1 VPAAP
6 EAGVALLAASRISRQ
21 RLEPPVRTRVRLLT
35 ASVTAALL
43 LAACSPLPP
52 GSAAAVV
59 GDTRIPREAIERA
72 VAGLDLDGLRAGVDA
87 GLPAELEGAE
97 RTAAVDEEMAAVL
110 LDTQRRILD
119 LYIRREIVLIVAEDL
134 GVEATAEDR
143 EAAREAL
150 IASVGGPEALS
161 GVLADAG
168 FSEEVFDEVIVEQE
182 ALLVALR
189 RDVLAGAELEVR
201 EPRHIL
207 VASQEEAEEVI
218 AELAAGAD
226 FAELAAA
233 RSQDPGSAPQ
243 GGALRPGRRG
253 GWLPEVDDAVWTA
266 QIGEVVGP
274 VQTQAGF
281 HVIEVVDEATLE
293 ADDLP
298 EQQVQ
303 QLVAGELDARF
314 FTAVSETA
322 VQVDPAF
329 GVWSSDPEDPS
340 LRPSDPVGQ
349 APTGP
354 TSDGLGLSEEE
365 LAELLEELED
375 GS

>member
-1 VPAAP
+1 M
-6 EAGVALLAASRISRQ
+6 
-21 RLEPPVRTRVRLLT
+21 RTRVRLLT
-35 ASVTAALL
+35 ASVIAALL

-59 GDTRIPREAIERA
+59 DGTQIPRAAIERA
-72 VAGLDLDGLRAGVDA
+72 VTGLDLDELRTGLDA
-87 GLPAELEGAE
+87 DLPADLEGAA
-97 RTAAVDEEMAAVL
+97 RAAVL
-110 LDTQRRILD
+110 EEQVAAVVLDTQRRVLD
-119 LYIRREIVLIVAEDL
+119 LYIRREIVRIVAEDADVQASDADL
-134 GVEATAEDR
+134 

-150 IASVGGPEALS
+150 IVSIGGPEALS

-168 FSEEVFDEVIVEQE
+168 FTEEVFEEVIVEQE

-189 RDVLAGAELEVR
+189 REVLADAELEVR

-207 VASQEEAEEVI
+207 VPSLEEAQQVVD
-218 AELAAGAD
+218 ELAAGAD

-243 GGALRPGRRG
+243 GGALQAAPRG
-253 GWLPEVDDAVWTA
+253 AWLPEFDDAVWTA
-266 QIGEVVGP
+266 EIGKVVGP

-281 HVIEVVDEATLE
+281 HVIEVVEEATLD
-293 ADDLP
+293 ADALP

-314 FTAVSETA
+314 LTVVGETE

-329 GVWSSDPEDPS
+329 GVWSSDPNGPA
-340 LRPSDPVGQ
+340 LRSSDPVGQ
-349 APTGP
+349 APTGSAP
-354 TSDGLGLSEEE
+354 GGLGLSDEE
-365 LAELLEELED
+365 LAELLEELEEEQ
-375 GS
+375 

>member
-1 VPAAP
+1 M
-6 EAGVALLAASRISRQ
+6 
-21 RLEPPVRTRVRLLT
+21 RTRVRLLT
-35 ASVTAALL
+35 ASVTAAFL

-59 GDTRIPREAIERA
+59 GGTEIPRATIERA
-72 VAGLDLDGLRAGVDA
+72 VAGLDLEEMRTGLDA
-87 GLPAELEGAE
+87 SLPADLEGAA
-97 RTAAVDEEMAAVL
+97 RAAAVDEEVAAMV
-110 LDTQRRILD
+110 LDTQRRVLD
-119 LYIRREIVLIVAEDL
+119 LYIRSEIVRIVAEDV
-134 GVEATAEDR
+134 GVEAAAADR
-143 EAAREAL
+143 DAAREAL
-150 IASVGGPEALS
+150 IASVGGPEALP
-161 GVLADAG
+161 GVLAEAG
-168 FSEEVFDEVIVEQE
+168 FSEEVFEEVIVEQE

-207 VASQEEAEEVI
+207 VTSLEDAEAVV

-226 FAELAAA
+226 FAELAVA
-233 RSQDPGSAPQ
+233 RSQDPGSAQQ
-243 GGALRPGRRG
+243 GGALQAAPRG
-253 GWLPEVDDAVWTA
+253 AWLPEFDDAVWTA
-266 QIGEVVGP
+266 EIGEVVGP

-293 ADDLP
+293 ADELP

-314 FTAVSETA
+314 LTAVGETE

-329 GVWSSDPEDPS
+329 GVWSSDPNDPS
-340 LRPSDPVGQ
+340 LRPTDPVGR
-349 APTGP
+349 APDGAAP
-354 TSDGLGLSEEE
+354 GGLGLSDEE
-365 LAELLEELED
+365 LEELLEELED

>member
-1 VPAAP
+1 
-6 EAGVALLAASRISRQ
+6 
-21 RLEPPVRTRVRLLT
+21 VRTPVRLLVV
-35 ASVTAALL
+35 AVTAALL

-52 GSAAAVV
+52 GSVAAIV
-59 GDTRIPREAIERA
+59 GEARIPREAIERA
-72 VAGLDLDGLRAGVDA
+72 VAGLDLDQLRTGLDA
-87 GLPAELEGAE
+87 GLPADLEGAE
-97 RTAAVDEEMAAVL
+97 RAAAVEEEVAAVL

-134 GVEATAEDR
+134 GVEASEEDR

-150 IASVGGPEALS
+150 IASVGGLEALP
-161 GVLADAG
+161 GVLAEAG
-168 FSEEVFDEVIVEQE
+168 FSEEVFEEVIVEQE

-189 RDVLAGAELEVR
+189 REVLADAELEVR

-207 VASQEEAEEVI
+207 VASQEEAEAAI

-226 FAELAAA
+226 FAELAQA

-243 GGALRPGRRG
+243 GGALQPAPRG
-253 GWLPEVDDAVWTA
+253 AWLPEFDDAVWTA

-281 HVIEVVDEATLE
+281 HVIEVVDETTIE
-293 ADDLP
+293 AAELP
-298 EQQVQ
+298 DEQVQ

-314 FTAVSETA
+314 FTAVSETD

-329 GVWSSDPEDPS
+329 GVWSSDPEAPS
-340 LRPSDPVGQ
+340 LLPSDPVGE
-349 APTGP
+349 APTGATP
-354 TSDGLGLSEEE
+354 DELGLSDEE

>member
-1 VPAAP
+1 M
-6 EAGVALLAASRISRQ
+6 
-21 RLEPPVRTRVRLLT
+21 RTRVRLLT

-59 GDTRIPREAIERA
+59 DGTRIPRAAIERA
-72 VAGLDLDGLRAGVDA
+72 VTGLDLDGLRTGIDL
-87 GLPAELEGAE
+87 GLPADLEGAA
-97 RTAAVDEEMAAVL
+97 RAAAVEEEVASVV
-110 LDTQRRILD
+110 LDTQRRVLD
-119 LYIRREIVLIVAEDL
+119 LYIRREIVRVVAEDAD
-134 GVEATAEDR
+134 VEASAEDR
-143 EAAREAL
+143 DAAREAL
-150 IASVGGPEALS
+150 IASVGGPEALP
-161 GVLADAG
+161 GVLAEAG
-168 FSEEVFDEVIVEQE
+168 FTEEVFEEVIVEQE

-189 RDVLAGAELEVR
+189 RDVLADAELEVR

-207 VASQEEAEEVI
+207 VTSLEDAEEVV

-226 FAELAAA
+226 FAELAVA
-233 RSQDPGSAPQ
+233 RSQDPGSAQQ
-243 GGALRPGRRG
+243 GGALQAAPRG
-253 GWLPEVDDAVWTA
+253 AWLPEFDDAVWTA

-281 HVIEVVDEATLE
+281 HVIEVVDEATLD
-293 ADDLP
+293 ADELP

-303 QLVAGELDARF
+303 QLVAAELDARF
-314 FTAVSETA
+314 FAAVGETE

-329 GVWSSDPEDPS
+329 GVWSGDADDPS

-349 APTGP
+349 APAGGEP
-354 TSDGLGLSEEE
+354 GGLGLSDEE
-365 LAELLEELED
+365 LDELLEELEE

>member
-1 VPAAP
+1 
-6 EAGVALLAASRISRQ
+6 
-21 RLEPPVRTRVRLLT
+21 VRTRLRVLT

-59 GDTRIPREAIERA
+59 GGTPIPREVIERA
-72 VAGLDLDGLRAGVDA
+72 VDGLDPEELRTDVDA
-87 GLPAELEGAE
+87 GLADDLEGAA
-97 RTAAVDEEMAAVL
+97 RRAAVEEEVAAVV
-110 LDTQRRILD
+110 LDTQRRVLD
-119 LYIRREIVLIVAEDL
+119 LYIRSEIVQLVAEDA
-134 GVEATAEDR
+134 GVEATAADA

-150 IASVGGPEALS
+150 LASIGGAEALPE
-161 GVLADAG
+161 VLAEAG
-168 FSEEVFDEVIVEQE
+168 LTEEIFEEVIVEQE

-189 RDVLAGAELEVR
+189 REVLADAELEVR

-207 VASQEEAEEVI
+207 VAGLEEAEDVI
-218 AELAAGAD
+218 AELEAGAD
-226 FAELAAA
+226 FAELARE

-243 GGALRPGRRG
+243 GGALQAAPRG
-253 GWLPEVDDAVWTA
+253 AWLPEFDDAVWTA
-266 QIGEVVGP
+266 EIGEVVGP

-293 ADDLP
+293 ADELP

-314 FTAVSETA
+314 LAVVDETE
-322 VQVDPAF
+322 VRVDPAF
-329 GVWSSDPEDPS
+329 GVWSSDPSAPA
-340 LRPSDPVGQ
+340 LQPADPVGQ
-349 APTGP
+349 APAGGAQN
-354 TSDGLGLSEEE
+354 GLGLSDEE
-365 LAELLEELED
+365 LEGLVEELED